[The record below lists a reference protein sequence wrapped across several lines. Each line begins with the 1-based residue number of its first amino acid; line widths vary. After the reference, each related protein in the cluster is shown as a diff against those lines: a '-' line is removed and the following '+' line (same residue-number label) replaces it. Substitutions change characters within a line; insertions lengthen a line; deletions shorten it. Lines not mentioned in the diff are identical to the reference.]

1 MQIDVSQIQD
11 IVVIKPSGSMD
22 ATTTNI
28 FVNACQE
35 SLDAGAVKI
44 LIDLAG
50 IEYMSSAG
58 LRGVLTLLKGSRA
71 KKVPVAFCNLQPM
84 VSEVFKISGFT
95 AMMPIYDTPET
106 ALAKL

>member
-1 MQIDVSQIQD
+1 MHIDVSQIQD

-35 SLDAGAVKI
+35 RLDAGAVKI
-44 LIDLAG
+44 LVDLVG

-58 LRGVLTLLKGSRA
+58 LRGVLTLLKVSRA

>member
-1 MQIDVSQIQD
+1 MHIDVSQIQD

-35 SLDAGAVKI
+35 SLDAGAAKI

-50 IEYMSSAG
+50 IGYMSSAG
-58 LRGVLTLLKGSRA
+58 LRGILTLLKGSRA
-71 KKVPVAFCNLQPM
+71 KKVPVAFCRLQPM

-95 AMMPIYDTPET
+95 AMIPIYDTPET

>member
-1 MQIDVSQIQD
+1 MQINVSQIQD

-58 LRGVLTLLKGSRA
+58 SARHTDPAQGEPRKKDPRGLL
-71 KKVPVAFCNLQPM
+71 
-84 VSEVFKISGFT
+84 
-95 AMMPIYDTPET
+95 
-106 ALAKL
+106 